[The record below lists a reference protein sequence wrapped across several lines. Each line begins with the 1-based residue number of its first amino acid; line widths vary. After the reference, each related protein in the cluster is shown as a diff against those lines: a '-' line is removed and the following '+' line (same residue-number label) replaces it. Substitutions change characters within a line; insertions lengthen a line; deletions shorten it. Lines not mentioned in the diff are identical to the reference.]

1 MPDRS
6 QNDFSTDGSTSE
18 TRARF
23 GPTRPLL
30 ARPGQQGG
38 FSIVELLLVV
48 LIIGLIAS
56 IMIPNLIDA
65 LHKAK
70 QRRTMAEL
78 RLVGTAWMSWLTDQA
93 GASSA
98 GANQTYKVS
107 GFNALT
113 YAEIYGYLH
122 PTDTFFY
129 MQAVP
134 ERDAWGSQLTFYL
147 NSSLLT
153 DSQLLL
159 CAAARD
165 DVYETCD
172 GTKDIPI
179 GPFVATDFDQDIV
192 WADGFLVRWPDIRN

>member
-1 MPDRS
+1 MLDRS
-6 QNDFSTDGSTSE
+6 RDDFNRDDSASRHGK
-18 TRARF
+18 TRARV
-23 GPTRPLL
+23 GS
-30 ARPGQQGG
+30 PGHRRQAG
-38 FSIVELLLVV
+38 FSIIELVLVI

-78 RLVGTAWMSWLTDQA
+78 RLVGTAWMSWLTDNA
-93 GASSA
+93 GSSSA
-98 GANQTYKVS
+98 GAQQLYNVA

-113 YAEIYGYLH
+113 YAQIYGYLH
-122 PTDTFFY
+122 PSDTFFY

-134 ERDAWGSQLTFYL
+134 ERDAWGSQLTFYM
-147 NSSLLT
+147 NSNTMT

-165 DVYETCD
+165 DIYETCD
-172 GTKDIPI
+172 GTTPIPI
-179 GPFVATDFDQDIV
+179 GPFLATNFDQDIV
-192 WADGFLVRWPDIRN
+192 WADGFLVRWPDVRN